1 MTEHLDPRDR
11 THRPLSADALL
22 REPRTAPL
30 PVREVHSAAAL
41 PSAGRAGTRRRTL
54 GRTVMGLG
62 LAAGLVA
69 GGWQT
74 GAAPQLAALVTSP
87 LGGTADPVG
96 TLASAT
102 TVPAEPVGTAPA
114 GRPAAG
120 AAVATVG
127 PAKSSRTAD
136 GAGTATTSGSADAS
150 ASGSRTV
157 TGDAVTTRYG
167 TVQVAAVMDGSKL
180 VSVTPLQWTDFPRYV
195 TRVSSVL
202 PREVLSAQS
211 AHVAVVSGA
220 TYTSEGY
227 LESLQS
233 ALDRAQA

>member
-11 THRPLSADALL
+11 IHRPPSAEALP
-22 REPRTAPL
+22 REPRTAAV
-30 PVREVHSAAAL
+30 PVREAHSAPAL
-41 PSAGRAGTRRRTL
+41 PSAGRAGARRRTL

-62 LAAGLVA
+62 LAAALVA
-69 GGWQT
+69 GDWQT
-74 GAAPQLAALVTSP
+74 GAAPQLAALVTAP
-87 LGGTADPVG
+87 LGGTADATG
-96 TLASAT
+96 TLASAAT
-102 TVPAEPVGTAPA
+102 GSGT
-114 GRPAAG
+114 AAG
-120 AAVATVG
+120 A
-127 PAKSSRTAD
+127 SRTT
-136 GAGTATTSGSADAS
+136 GSGTPAGTNRTSGPEEPAGAVSAGHSAATAS
-150 ASGSRTV
+150 TSGTRTV

-180 VSVTPLQWTDFPRYV
+180 VSVSPLQWTDFPRYV

-227 LESLQS
+227 LQSLQS

>member
-30 PVREVHSAAAL
+30 PVREVHSAPAL
-41 PSAGRAGTRRRTL
+41 PSAGRAGTRHRTL

-74 GAAPQLAALVTSP
+74 GAAPQLAALVTAP
-87 LGGTADPVG
+87 LGGTADATG
-96 TLASAT
+96 TLASAAT
-102 TVPAEPVGTAPA
+102 GSGTPA
-114 GRPAAG
+114 GTNRTTGPEEPAG
-120 AAVATVG
+120 AVSAGHSAAT
-127 PAKSSRTAD
+127 AS
-136 GAGTATTSGSADAS
+136 TSGT
-150 ASGSRTV
+150 RTV